1 MLAMEILVK
10 NPSGI
15 KPSEY
20 KCLVRPDKVEEKT
33 KGGIIVPQT
42 QRDRDQ
48 HAVTTGTLIAISP
61 LAFGYEDDEEINA
74 DWRPRVGDRIVYGK
88 YLGSEIEG
96 KDGETYRLIND
107 RDISAV
113 LEPDNA

>member
-1 MLAMEILVK
+1 MQ

-15 KPSEY
+15 MPTEY
-20 KCLVRPDKVEEKT
+20 KCLVKPDKVEEKT

-48 HAVTTGTLIAISP
+48 HAVTTGTLVASSVF
-61 LAFGYEDDEEINA
+61 AFTFEDGGKGYA
-74 DWRPRVGDRIVYGK
+74 PQPGDRVVYGK

>member
-1 MLAMEILVK
+1 MNL
-10 NPSGI
+10 SGI
-15 KPSEY
+15 SPTEY
-20 KCLVRPDKVEEKT
+20 KCLVKPDKVEEKT
-33 KGGIIVPQT
+33 KGGIIVPPT

-48 HAVTTGTLIAISP
+48 HAVTTGIMVAASP
-61 LAFGYEDDEEINA
+61 SAFSFHDIDYSC
-74 DWRPRVGDRIVYGK
+74 WPQLGDRVVYGK

-107 RDISAV
+107 RDIYAV

>member
-10 NPSGI
+10 NKSGI
-15 KPSEY
+15 SPIEY
-20 KCLVRPDKVEEKT
+20 KCLVKPDKIEEKT
-33 KGGIIVPQT
+33 AGGIIKPQMT
-42 QRDRDQ
+42 RDRDQ

-61 LAFGYEDDEEINA
+61 IAFNYEKGESHWPLPGA
-74 DWRPRVGDRIVYGK
+74 RVVFGK

-96 KDGETYRLIND
+96 KDGEVYRLIND